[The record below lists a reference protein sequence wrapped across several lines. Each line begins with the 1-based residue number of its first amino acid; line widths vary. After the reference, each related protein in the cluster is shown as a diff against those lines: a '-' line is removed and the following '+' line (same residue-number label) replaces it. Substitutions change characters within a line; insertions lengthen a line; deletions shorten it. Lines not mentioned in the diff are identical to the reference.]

1 MEIRNIKIGRI
12 TCGILLILAGIAI
25 FANIINPSLSLEIVI
40 AFWPLIL
47 ISLGL
52 ETLYYNF
59 KKNVETKFDFWCML
73 ILISVT
79 GFCLIFYTANIYINK
94 ILTNDIKT
102 AFIENRKV
110 NTYVWELENEE
121 VIIENLSNIAD
132 IEIIE
137 TKYIEQPK
145 IVMEVKYKNIFD
157 RRNDATFLKIKNG
170 LTILDND
177 RNVES
182 IVAVIYTPDKEI
194 VSIIK

>member
-94 ILTNDIKT
+94 IFTNDIKT
-102 AFIENRKV
+102 EFIENRKTS
-110 NTYVWELENEE
+110 TYIWELKNEE

-137 TKYIEQPK
+137 AKYIEQPK
-145 IVMEVKYKNIFD
+145 IVTEVKYKNVFD
-157 RRNDATFLKIKNG
+157 KRNDATLLKIKNG
-170 LTILDND
+170 LAILDND

-182 IVAVIYTPDKEI
+182 IVAIIYTPDKEI